1 MTRIR
6 FWVSIPRGGGGRCSP
21 IAEARQ
27 RGPVLHRENT
37 TGRYVCEP
45 AVRAALDGEP
55 GITYDEEKRENL
67 LDEAREVAAE
77 QSKTLE
83 EL

>member
-1 MTRIR
+1 
-6 FWVSIPRGGGGRCSP
+6 
-21 IAEARQ
+21 
-27 RGPVLHRENT
+27 VLHRENT